1 MKNLRGFAV
10 MAMAVPLFTACVS
23 KGRFNRTIAETNA
36 AIETERTARTSADEA
51 INAEVQTLKTDVSNL
66 RTELQNLRTEFGAK
80 ITAMEEGLKFAFP
93 VNFAFDDATI
103 RPEDVPALDRFAK
116 IAQTYYQGSKITVEG
131 FADPAGTNAYNRALS
146 MRRAESV
153 RAHLTTAGL
162 APELIEAIGYGETRQ
177 VVVGAERDDPGAEK
191 NRRVVFVVESRGEA
205 TMAEANTLQ

>member
-1 MKNLRGFAV
+1 M
-10 MAMAVPLFTACVS
+10 
-23 KGRFNRTIAETNA
+23 
-36 AIETERTARTSADEA
+36 SADEA
-51 INAEVQTLKTDVSNL
+51 IQGDVQTLKNDVQSL

-93 VNFAFDDATI
+93 VNFAFDDATV

-116 IAQTYYQGSKITVEG
+116 VVQNYYQGSKITVEG
-131 FADPAGTNAYNRALS
+131 FADPAGTTTYNRALS

-153 RAHLTTAGL
+153 RAHLTSAGL
-162 APELIEAIGYGETRQ
+162 SPELIDAIGYGETRQ

-191 NRRVVFVVESRGEA
+191 NRRVVFVVESRGEP

>member
-1 MKNLRGFAV
+1 MKNLRTFAV
-10 MAMAVPLFTACVS
+10 MALSVPLFVGCVS
-23 KGRFNRTIAETNA
+23 NGKFKREIAAQNA
-36 AIETERTARTSADEA
+36 ANETERTARMSADEA
-51 INAEVQTLKTDVSNL
+51 IQADVQTLKNDVQSL

-93 VNFAFDDATI
+93 VNFAFDDATV

-116 IAQTYYQGSKITVEG
+116 VVQNYYQGSKITVEG
-131 FADPAGTNAYNRALS
+131 FADPAGTTAYNRSLS

-153 RAHLTTAGL
+153 RAHLTSAGL
-162 APELIEAIGYGETRQ
+162 SPELIDAIGYGETRQ

-191 NRRVVFVVESRGEA
+191 NRRVVFVVESRGEP

>member
-1 MKNLRGFAV
+1 MKNLRTFAV
-10 MAMAVPLFTACVS
+10 MALSVPLFVGCVS
-23 KGRFNRTIAETNA
+23 NGKFKREIAAQNTAN
-36 AIETERTARTSADEA
+36 ETERTARMSADEA
-51 INAEVQTLKTDVSNL
+51 IQADVQTLKNDVQSL

-93 VNFAFDDATI
+93 VNFAFDDATV

-116 IAQTYYQGSKITVEG
+116 VVQSYYQGSKITVEG
-131 FADPAGTNAYNRALS
+131 FADPAGTTAYNRSLS

-153 RAHLTTAGL
+153 RAHLTSAGL
-162 APELIEAIGYGETRQ
+162 SPELIDAIGYGETRQ

-191 NRRVVFVVESRGEA
+191 NRRVVFVVESRGEP

>member
-1 MKNLRGFAV
+1 MKNLRGFAM
-10 MAMAVPLFTACVS
+10 MALSVPLFAACVS
-23 KGRFNRTIAETNA
+23 NGKFNRAIAEQNTAN
-36 AIETERTARTSADEA
+36 ETERTARMGADEA
-51 INAEVQTLKTDVSNL
+51 IQADVQTLRTDVQSL

-93 VNFAFDDATI
+93 VNFAFDDATV
-103 RPEDVPALDRFAK
+103 RPEDVPALDRFARVV
-116 IAQTYYQGSKITVEG
+116 QNYYQGSKITVEG
-131 FADPAGTNAYNRALS
+131 FADPAGTTAYNRSLS

-162 APELIEAIGYGETRQ
+162 SPELIDAIGYGETRQ

-191 NRRVVFVVESRGEA
+191 NRRVVFVVESRGEP

>member
-1 MKNLRGFAV
+1 MKNLRTFAV
-10 MAMAVPLFTACVS
+10 MALSVPLFVGCVS
-23 KGRFNRTIAETNA
+23 NGKFKREIAAQNA
-36 AIETERTARTSADEA
+36 ANETERTARMSADEA
-51 INAEVQTLKTDVSNL
+51 IQADVQTLKNDVQSL

-93 VNFAFDDATI
+93 VNFAFDDATV

-116 IAQTYYQGSKITVEG
+116 VVQSYYQGSKITVEG
-131 FADPAGTNAYNRALS
+131 FADPAGTTAYNRSLS

-153 RAHLTTAGL
+153 RAHLTSAGL
-162 APELIEAIGYGETRQ
+162 SPELIDAIGYGETRQ

-191 NRRVVFVVESRGEA
+191 NRRVVFVVESRGEP

>member
-10 MAMAVPLFTACVS
+10 MAMSVPLFTACVS

-36 AIETERTARTSADEA
+36 SIETERTARTSADEA
-51 INAEVQTLKTDVSNL
+51 INADVQTLKTDVSNL

-103 RPEDVPALDRFAK
+103 RSEDVPALDRFAK
-116 IAQTYYQGSKITVEG
+116 IVQTYYQGSKITVEG
-131 FADPAGTNAYNRALS
+131 FADPAGTNTYNKALS

-162 APELIEAIGYGETRQ
+162 SPELIDAIGYGETRQ